1 MSSRRYKNMS
11 TWIFQGNP
19 KLFHM
24 DEYLSA
30 RQHQQIVWSVRQKH
44 FLRTISVGDEVY
56 IWRADGRG
64 KGTGGIV
71 ARGTITS
78 TPRDMP
84 DDAPELWTEPEVSPL
99 DSRVEILLDEVRL
112 TKEQGMIAR
121 VELLHDPNVNSMLIL
136 RFASLTNYKLDVKH
150 AEYIGEL
157 WNKRRR

>member
-1 MSSRRYKNMS
+1 MS

-71 ARGTITS
+71 AKGMITS
-78 TPRDMP
+78 TPRDML
-84 DDAPELWTEPEVSPL
+84 DDAPQ
-99 DSRVEILLDEVRL
+99 LL
-112 TKEQGMIAR
+112 
-121 VELLHDPNVNSMLIL
+121 SLI
-136 RFASLTNYKLDVKH
+136 H
-150 AEYIGEL
+150 I
-157 WNKRRR
+157 

>member
-1 MSSRRYKNMS
+1 MS

-30 RQHQQIVWSVRQKH
+30 RQHRQIVWAIRQKY
-44 FLRTISVGDEVY
+44 FIKDVTVGDEVY
-56 IWRADGRG
+56 IWRSNGHNQ
-64 KGTGGIV
+64 GTGGIV

-78 TPRDMP
+78 TPRDIP

-112 TKEQGMIAR
+112 TKEQGMICQGGIAAR
-121 VELLHDPNVNSMLIL
+121 PQRELYAHTEVRIAD
-136 RFASLTNYKLDVKH
+136 
-150 AEYIGEL
+150 
-157 WNKRRR
+157 